1 MSPMLTLP
9 QQQVLCAH
17 FIGCKHKPRL
27 LGVSGLPI
35 TNGAWVCLDMAS
47 HPRTLLGKAVTRS
60 QGSRLHGTAPCS
72 DETRSPANHCCRQ
85 ITWSSKCNHGKYSH
99 EGSTHRQ
106 QVGAI
111 RALTKGLH
119 KKSVHWASCGVALAS
134 SVHTPPMQLPV
145 ATKTPLQWRR
155 SRRHWGVPT
164 GWGEGLLAPRSGH
177 TGAKKGGGGKQRGG
191 GGATEAIK
199 PEQNKDKVKH
209 PTPIHTFEKLSAVPA
224 AQAATA
230 SSCSSSHRMS
240 IRAVPRGSTN
250 TPSEGALPL
259 HHHHAP
265 TTTGQ
270 RPCTL
275 TPKQSSTVGYQH
287 NDMDHKGVHEQDRD
301 TKRAA
306 LPRPH
311 LSLDMRP
318 EAMEAAVSASAVDK
332 YTEGCTGSK
341 RAALDKSPAPATT
354 PSLDASTG
362 TGTPR
367 PLACPAR
374 TLTQQLKSTC
384 QQSEISRKGGRAVVL

>member
-1 MSPMLTLP
+1 MCLQVKIHTQPRAPGRQCHAWWTLVRVAVVPGTSRMATRARSGARPCAGRGRRPAPNWGWNDLSTASARQRDVRGNGAGRAGPQVTQLVACVTPAGKWLATCSNASVVRVLALHCLQGVDNVGVPLHNFNGHPTVRGVHSCSKLSQAMIGGRATGRGGTTPMSPMLTLP

-85 ITWSSKCNHGKYSH
+85 ITWYSKCNHGKHSH

-177 TGAKKGGGGKQRGG
+177 TGAKKGGGGSNG
-191 GGATEAIK
+191 
-199 PEQNKDKVKH
+199 
-209 PTPIHTFEKLSAVPA
+209 
-224 AQAATA
+224 
-230 SSCSSSHRMS
+230 
-240 IRAVPRGSTN
+240 
-250 TPSEGALPL
+250 EGE
-259 HHHHAP
+259 
-265 TTTGQ
+265 GQ
-270 RPCTL
+270 RKP
-275 TPKQSSTVGYQH
+275 SSPSKT
-287 NDMDHKGVHEQDRD
+287 R
-301 TKRAA
+301 TK
-306 LPRPH
+306 
-311 LSLDMRP
+311 
-318 EAMEAAVSASAVDK
+318 
-332 YTEGCTGSK
+332 
-341 RAALDKSPAPATT
+341 
-354 PSLDASTG
+354 
-362 TGTPR
+362 
-367 PLACPAR
+367 
-374 TLTQQLKSTC
+374 
-384 QQSEISRKGGRAVVL
+384 